1 MEQIS
6 ESGNN
11 IIMQEDMEY
20 LANDQKIPIDKLQN
34 STVLV
39 TGATGLLGSQIV
51 RYLLCLNRV
60 KKYDIKV
67 IALARNEKKAVNI
80 FGELLKN
87 RNLKTYYKDIVTFEK
102 INERVDY
109 IIHTASMTAS
119 KAFVQKPVETI
130 ETAIWGTNNLLKFA
144 QETGIKGMVYLSS
157 LEVYGTTDFN
167 LPEISEESY
176 GYIEPLDPRSSYSEG
191 KRMAECL
198 CSAYFHEYGLPVK
211 IVRLTQTFGPGVDY
225 NDNRVFAQF
234 ARSIIEKRDIILHTK
249 GETVRDYCYSRD
261 AIAAIFTVLI
271 KGEEGEAYNVAN
283 EETTISIYD
292 MAYLLTD
299 IYKDTGIKVKIQLDD
314 IQKHGY
320 APKLKIKLDVKKLKE
335 LGWNAEV
342 SLAESYERLIRSMI
356 LSKGQV
362 HSC

>member
-1 MEQIS
+1 
-6 ESGNN
+6 
-11 IIMQEDMEY
+11 
-20 LANDQKIPIDKLQN
+20 
-34 STVLV
+34 
-39 TGATGLLGSQIV
+39 
-51 RYLLCLNRV
+51 
-60 KKYDIKV
+60 
-67 IALARNEKKAVNI
+67 
-80 FGELLKN
+80 
-87 RNLKTYYKDIVTFEK
+87 
-102 INERVDY
+102 
-109 IIHTASMTAS
+109 MTAS

-130 ETAIWGTNNLLKFA
+130 ETTIWGTNNLLKFA

-283 EETTISIYD
+283 EETTISD
-292 MAYLLTD
+292 L
-299 IYKDTGIKVKIQLDD
+299 
-314 IQKHGY
+314 
-320 APKLKIKLDVKKLKE
+320 
-335 LGWNAEV
+335 
-342 SLAESYERLIRSMI
+342 
-356 LSKGQV
+356 
-362 HSC
+362 